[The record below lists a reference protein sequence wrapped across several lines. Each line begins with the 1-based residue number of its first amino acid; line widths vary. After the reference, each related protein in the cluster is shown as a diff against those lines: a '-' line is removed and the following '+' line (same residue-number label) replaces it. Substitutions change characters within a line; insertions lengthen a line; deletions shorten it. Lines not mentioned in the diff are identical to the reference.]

1 METMGKMLLVFGG
14 VLVGLGLV
22 FMLLARIPFTGRLP
36 GDISL
41 ESGNMSCYLPLMSG
55 ILLSVLA
62 TIVLNL
68 VVWLLRR

>member
-22 FMLLARIPFTGRLP
+22 FMVLARIPFIGRLP
-36 GDISL
+36 GDIRL